1 MTDTRSN
8 PDGNISAPAMTP
20 AARMIQHMLNWA
32 SSIVKKEHYLI
43 KARRGL
49 EIMQCYATR
58 ADTNRLKK
66 TELNM
71 IKKGW

>member
-1 MTDTRSN
+1 MTDARSN

-32 SSIVKKEHYLI
+32 SSIVKKEHYL
-43 KARRGL
+43 
-49 EIMQCYATR
+49 EIMECYATR
-58 ADTNRLKK
+58 ADTNRFKK